1 MEAQMV
7 TDHQYRRLIML
18 IKQEKTLSVA
28 AAKAGMDEKTARKY
42 LRRQKLPSQLKIA
55 HEWRT
60 RQDPFEEVWD
70 EAITFLWNSGIESK
84 SIFCYLQRKYP
95 GKFQDGQLRTF
106 QRKVKRWRAIEG
118 PPKEVYFPQIH
129 YPGDLSASDFTNMN
143 GLHITINGERFDHL
157 FFHFV
162 LTYSNWE
169 TGTIC
174 FSESYESLAEGLQ
187 NALWELG
194 GVPGR
199 HRTDNLSAAIYSDLF
214 KKEFTVRYKSF
225 LNYYGLKG
233 EAINAGKSNE
243 NGDIEQSHHRLKKAL
258 DQALILRGSRDFRS
272 CEKYRLFI
280 QEVLKQLNSGRRER
294 FVRELKELR
303 RLPEIRLNDYK
314 KIEMKVGPSSTL
326 NISHNVYSVHSR
338 LIGEQVEIR
347 IYSSYIE
354 IWYAQKR
361 MDRFPRLRGNGGHR
375 INYRHI
381 IDWLVRK
388 PGAFENYRYRDDLFP
403 STRFRM
409 AYDFLKKYVPRK
421 APSEYTRILYLAA
434 METEEGVDKALRIL
448 FDKGEIISSSAVSTI
463 LNNSDTTIPVKDVE
477 IDVVNLSRYDELL
490 SYSDS
495 DIQVINYGNCN

>member
-1 MEAQMV
+1 MI

-18 IKQEKTLSVA
+18 VNKEKTLSVA
-28 AAKAGMDEKTARKY
+28 AAKSGMDEKTARKY
-42 LRRQKLPSQLKIA
+42 LREQNLPSQLKA
-55 HEWRT
+55 SHEWST
-60 RQDPFEEVWD
+60 RKDPFIDVWD
-70 EAITFLWNSGIESK
+70 EALIFLWNPGIESK
-84 SIFCYLQRKYP
+84 SLFCYLQRKYP

-106 QRKVKRWRAIEG
+106 QRKVKRWRALDG
-118 PPKEVYFPQIH
+118 PPKEVYFPQKH

-143 GLHITINGERFDHL
+143 TLNITINGERFDHM

-174 FSESYESLAEGLQ
+174 FSESYESLVEGLQ

-233 EAINAGKSNE
+233 DAINVGRANE
-243 NGDIEQSHHRLKKAL
+243 NGDIEQSHNRFKKAIN
-258 DQALILRGSRDFRS
+258 QALILRGSRDFISR
-272 CEKYRLFI
+272 EEYRLFI
-280 QEVLKQLNSGRRER
+280 RKVQDQLNSGRRER
-294 FVRELKELR
+294 FVKELKELR

-314 KIEMKVGPSSTL
+314 KIELKVGPSSTL

-338 LIGEQVEIR
+338 LIGERVEIR
-347 IYSSYIE
+347 LYSSHIE
-354 IWYAQKR
+354 IWYAQKK
-361 MDRFPRLRGNGGHR
+361 MDQFPRLRGDGGHR

-403 STRFRM
+403 TTRFRM
-409 AYDFLKKYVPRK
+409 AYDFLKKYVPRR
-421 APSEYTRILYLAA
+421 ASSEYTRILYLAA
-434 METEEGVDKALRIL
+434 TESEERVDNALRIL
-448 FDKGEIISSSAVSTI
+448 FDKEEIISVVSVRSI
-463 LNNSDTTIPVKDVE
+463 LNGSDATIAVKDVM
-477 IDVVNLSRYDELL
+477 IDAVNLSHYDKLL
-490 SYSDS
+490 SCSET
-495 DIQVINYGNCN
+495 QEMNYGSCY